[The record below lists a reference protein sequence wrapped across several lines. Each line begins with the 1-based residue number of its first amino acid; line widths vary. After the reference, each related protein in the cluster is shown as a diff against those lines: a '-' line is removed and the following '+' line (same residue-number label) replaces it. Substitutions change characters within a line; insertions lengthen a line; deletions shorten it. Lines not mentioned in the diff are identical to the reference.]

1 MTQSKIDVSFPEARI
16 ILLRTEKEPNTVY
29 LQIEK
34 ERANIRVALTPAS
47 VSVIGHK
54 ERRALEKQVL
64 AEELMASLGADPE
77 APPAD
82 SRAGGAIGAW
92 KEAQVG
98 YMLAKTEHLS
108 ASTLYDAL
116 IGLLPLQAEVAA
128 PAAEEPAGEESEPEA
143 APEPV
148 KPAKRKKG

>member
-1 MTQSKIDVSFPEARI
+1 MTQTKLDVSFPETRI
-16 ILLRTEKEPNTVY
+16 ILLRTEKEPDTVY

-47 VSVIGHK
+47 VAVVSHK

-64 AEELMASLGADPE
+64 AEELMARFVADPE

-108 ASTLYDAL
+108 ASALYDAL
-116 IGLLPLQAEVAA
+116 LSLLPLQVEAASPETEETAVVA
-128 PAAEEPAGEESEPEA
+128 SEPEA
-143 APEPV
+143 TPEP
-148 KPAKRKKG
+148 KPVKRKKG